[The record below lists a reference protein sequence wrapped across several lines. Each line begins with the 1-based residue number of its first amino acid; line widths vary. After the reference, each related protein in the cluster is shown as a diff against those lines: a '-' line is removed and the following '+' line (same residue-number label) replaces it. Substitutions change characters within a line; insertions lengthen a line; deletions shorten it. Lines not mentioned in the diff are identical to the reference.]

1 MYSIIVFLLKT
12 SEIYVILKIAVVF
25 VLTAGIPVRRMGRT
39 AELRSE
45 TSHRFTDKSACT
57 ADINDI

>member
-12 SEIYVILKIAVVF
+12 SEIYVILKIAVVIM
-25 VLTAGIPVRRMGRT
+25 LTAGIPVRRMGMT
-39 AELRSE
+39 AELCSA